1 MATYNSTIEIQSEPY
16 PTFFDITQEVT
27 KIVKESGISN
37 GIAVVYSKHTTC
49 SVITQEDSHDE
60 TYKGQKYLFQDLLN
74 IMERFMPTCLTEGQY
89 LHPGP
94 KHIEWA
100 KGNGEE
106 AWWSL
111 NTDAHLRSVLLGRSE
126 DIPIIDGSLELG
138 LFAKIYFVD
147 FDQVRARNRKVIVQI
162 VGE

>member
-1 MATYNSTIEIQSEPY
+1 MAVYNSTIEIQSETF
-16 PTFFDITQEVT
+16 PTFHNVTPEVIE
-27 KIVKESGISN
+27 IVKKSGISN

-60 TYKGQKYLFQDLLN
+60 TYKGQKFLFQDLLN
-74 IMERFMPTCLTEGQY
+74 IMERFIPTCMTEGQY

-94 KHIEWA
+94 KHIEWT
-100 KGNGEE
+100 KGIGEE
-106 AWWSL
+106 PWWSL

-126 DIPIIDGSLELG
+126 DIPIIDGRLELG
-138 LFAKIYFVD
+138 LFAKIYFID
-147 FDQVRARNRKVIVQI
+147 FDQARARKRNVIVQI